1 MGRVLYVYGAGGLG
15 REVMELVTIL
25 NRQSHTWTQ
34 LLYADDD
41 VSGIIEGTPV
51 VGGRE
56 SLLGM
61 TVASDVVLGIA
72 DPDVKSRLFR
82 ELSRNGLLA
91 FPTLVHPDAYVSPSA
106 GVGAGAIIQRGCS
119 VSVAVTVGRF
129 VFVNMGCRIGHD
141 AQIGDFSSLMAD
153 VDLGGHDLIE
163 ESCYFGTKCT
173 VVPGVRIGRGVRVG
187 AASLVVHDIV
197 DGLTVM
203 GNPARD
209 IDRRS

>member
-1 MGRVLYVYGAGGLG
+1 
-15 REVMELVTIL
+15 MELATIL
-25 NRQSHTWTQ
+25 NTQTHIWTQ
-34 LLYADDD
+34 LLYADDN

-56 SLLGM
+56 SLSGL

-72 DPDVKSRLFR
+72 DPDVKSRLVL
-82 ELSRNGLLA
+82 ELSCNGLLA
-91 FPTLVHPDAYVSPSA
+91 FPMLTHPDAYISPSA
-106 GVGAGAIIQRGCS
+106 HVGVGAVIQRGCS
-119 VSVAVTVGRF
+119 VSVAAMVGRF
-129 VFVNMGCRIGHD
+129 VFVNMGCRVGHD

-153 VDLGGHDLIE
+153 VDIGGHDLIE

-173 VVPGVRIGRGVRVG
+173 VVPGVHIGSGVRVG
-187 AASLVVHDIV
+187 AASLVVHDILN
-197 DGLTVM
+197 GLTVM